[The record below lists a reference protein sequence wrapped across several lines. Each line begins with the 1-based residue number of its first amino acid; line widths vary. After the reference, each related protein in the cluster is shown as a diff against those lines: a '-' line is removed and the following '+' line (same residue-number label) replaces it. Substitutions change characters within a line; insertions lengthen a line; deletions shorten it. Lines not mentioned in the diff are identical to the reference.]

1 MSATV
6 QWFEHSLALSFLGIG
21 MKTPFPVLWPMLTF
35 PSLLTY
41 WVRHFK
47 SIMFLIIMIR
57 LIWKF
62 LYIYFSGCM
71 CSVQFSRSVV
81 SDSLQSHG
89 LQQIRPPCP
98 SPTSGAYLNSCPSS
112 WWCHQTISSSA
123 VPFSYHFQSFLASGS
138 FPMSQFF
145 TSGGQSIGV
154 SASASVLPMNIQDWL
169 TLGFTGLISFQYKQL
184 SRVFS
189 NTTVQKDQFFG
200 AQLFIV
206 QHSHPYM
213 TTGKTIALTRW
224 SFVGKVMS
232 AF

>member
-1 MSATV
+1 M
-6 QWFEHSLALSFLGIG
+6 
-21 MKTPFPVLWPMLTF
+21 
-35 PSLLTY
+35 
-41 WVRHFK
+41 
-47 SIMFLIIMIR
+47 
-57 LIWKF
+57 
-62 LYIYFSGCM
+62 
-71 CSVQFSRSVV
+71 

-232 AF
+232 QLF